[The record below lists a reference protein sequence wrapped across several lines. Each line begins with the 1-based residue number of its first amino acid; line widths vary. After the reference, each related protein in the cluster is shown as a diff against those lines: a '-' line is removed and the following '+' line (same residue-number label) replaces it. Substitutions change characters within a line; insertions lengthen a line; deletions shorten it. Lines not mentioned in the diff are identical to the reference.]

1 MVFLIILG
9 HISSSMQGARRKQN
23 VNFPEYYDIAMD
35 EYDIIQQQHPD
46 EYLKKDDSS
55 KQLEEQE

>member
-1 MVFLIILG
+1 
-9 HISSSMQGARRKQN
+9 MQAARREQN
-23 VNFPEYYDIAMD
+23 VNFPKYYDIAMD